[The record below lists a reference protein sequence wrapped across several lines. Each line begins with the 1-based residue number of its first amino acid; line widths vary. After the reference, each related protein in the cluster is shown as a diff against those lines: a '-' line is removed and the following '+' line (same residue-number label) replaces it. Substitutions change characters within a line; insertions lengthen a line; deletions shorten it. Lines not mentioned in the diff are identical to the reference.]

1 MLYFRYLL
9 NWITWET
16 TIFYKESK
24 FKITQKKFNKLTKV
38 VPPPKKKKIAERQV
52 THALTGRLPVRRAAD
67 DEFEV

>member
-9 NWITWET
+9 NWIIWET
-16 TIFYKESK
+16 TLFYKESK

-38 VPPPKKKKIAERQV
+38 VPPKTKQKIAERQV
-52 THALTGRLPVRRAAD
+52 THALTGRRPVRRAAD